1 MATVGRKNLK
11 EQAKEPVPVEEK
23 DKNETT
29 EVEED
34 DIVEESENI
43 ESEKNDI
50 VEESEVVEKEEVE
63 LAGAEKRKTKKAL
76 KAIIHILYN
85 GRMYEP
91 QEELPVDNAEMVEA
105 WLDAGTAIWD

>member
-11 EQAKEPVPVEEK
+11 EQAKEPVPVEKK

-29 EVEED
+29 EVEEL
-34 DIVEESENI
+34 ENI
-43 ESEKNDI
+43 E
-50 VEESEVVEKEEVE
+50 EEIEMEEEPETVEKKDVEPAEV
-63 LAGAEKRKTKKAL
+63 EKRKTKKVL
-76 KAIIHILYN
+76 KAITHILYN
-85 GRMYEP
+85 GRMYGP

>member
-23 DKNETT
+23 INNETT
-29 EVEED
+29 EVEE
-34 DIVEESENI
+34 
-43 ESEKNDI
+43 NDI
-50 VEESEVVEKEEVE
+50 VEEPENIEARENNIVEEPETVETEEVE
-63 LAGAEKRKTKKAL
+63 PIETGKKKTKKVL
-76 KAIIHILYN
+76 KAITHILYN

-105 WLDAGTAIWD
+105 WVDAGTAIWD

>member
-1 MATVGRKNLK
+1 MTAVGRKNLK
-11 EQAKEPVPVEEK
+11 EQAKEPVPAEEK

-43 ESEKNDI
+43 ETEKNDI

>member
-11 EQAKEPVPVEEK
+11 EQAKEPVPAEEK

-34 DIVEESENI
+34 DIVEEPET
-43 ESEKNDI
+43 
-50 VEESEVVEKEEVE
+50 VEKKDVEPVEVE
-63 LAGAEKRKTKKAL
+63 KKKKAL
-76 KAIIHILYN
+76 KAITHILYN
-85 GRMYEP
+85 GRMYGP

-105 WLDAGTAIWD
+105 WIAAETAIWD

>member
-23 DKNETT
+23 DKNETI
-29 EVEED
+29 EVEEL
-34 DIVEESENI
+34 ENI
-43 ESEKNDI
+43 E
-50 VEESEVVEKEEVE
+50 EEVE
-63 LAGAEKRKTKKAL
+63 MEEEPETVEKKDVEPAGAEKRKTKKAL
-76 KAIIHILYN
+76 KAITHILYN
-85 GRMYEP
+85 GRMYGP